1 MKNVLNI
8 NFDND
13 SELKNLFHLVN
24 IPKNTLELG
33 KVKTAIIKILIQHK
47 LKKDK
52 KFNFSQVIESIGFN
66 I

>member
-33 KVKTAIIKILIQHK
+33 KVKTSIIKILIQHK

-52 KFNFSQVIESIGFN
+52 KFNFSQVIESISFN